1 MFLFLA
7 TDINSDNFTWNHWI
21 LYNMV
26 IIESMQREGVTK
38 NEMIDN
44 QAVHIDT
51 HLEIVTDIEI

>member
-1 MFLFLA
+1 
-7 TDINSDNFTWNHWI
+7 
-21 LYNMV
+21 MV